1 MACSV
6 EFIEFL
12 EAALKDVGEV
22 RSKKMFGD
30 WLIYINDKPII
41 TACDDMAFV
50 KKSPF
55 IENLME
61 DAECGCPYEGAK
73 EHYILDFEHREQALE
88 VVRKLVE
95 VTPVPKKRKA

>member
-1 MACSV
+1 MSCSA

-12 EAALKDVGEV
+12 ETSLKGVGEV

-50 KKSPF
+50 KKLPA
-55 IENLME
+55 IEALMNGA
-61 DAECGCPYEGAK
+61 DCGCPYEGAK
-73 EHYILDFEHREQALE
+73 GHYILDFEHRNRALE
-88 VVRKLVE
+88 VVQKLVE
-95 VTPVPKKRKA
+95 VTKIKKKRKP